1 MAVQIPFTTVTKLS
15 EMAVV
20 EDAFFT
26 SLLQQ
31 CPIRGHEPQWLKDIR
46 QESKSWLSRLQVP
59 TKKDEDWRFIDLSS
73 LLETKFIA
81 VGAVRETVAVGG
93 FADISETVAVGGF
106 ADISKLSNPEGEL
119 SNPKGEQLL
128 RETEQLL
135 PETENSRLVFV
146 NGIYNAELSNVS
158 GLPEGLYVGDLDS
171 LPDNYPV
178 SEYFAKQH
186 GAQDAFTALNTTG
199 GADIAVIW
207 ANKNVAVET
216 SIHLIFISNSEN
228 QASFSQPRALVIAE
242 ESASISLIEEYIG
255 TGEYFTNA
263 VTEVYIKQNASVKH
277 TRLQQES
284 NRSFHIGKT
293 AVSQTRDS
301 HYTIN
306 GINLGGKLSRHNP
319 EILQQGEQTE
329 TNLNGLTVITGE
341 QTADTHSIV
350 ALTKPHGTTDQLH
363 KCIVGDRGHSIFNGR
378 IFVTKEAQLTD
389 ATQLNRNLL
398 LSAQARVDTKPE
410 LQITADNVKC
420 AHGATVSQLEADEI
434 FYLRSRGLSEADS
447 NQLLIDAFAAEII
460 DKLEIESLQTRI
472 TKLIKQKI
480 KKISSES

>member
-1 MAVQIPFTTVTKLS
+1 MAVQIPFTTVTKLN

-20 EDAFFT
+20 EDVFFT

-31 CPIRGHEPQWLKDIR
+31 CQIRGHESQWLQNIR
-46 QESKSWLSRLQVP
+46 QQSKSWLSRLQVP

-73 LLETKFIA
+73 LIKTKFIA
-81 VGAVRETVAVGG
+81 VGAVREQ
-93 FADISETVAVGGF
+93 
-106 ADISKLSNPEGEL
+106 P
-119 SNPKGEQLL
+119 L
-128 RETEQLL
+128 REIEQPL

-146 NGIYNAELSNVS
+146 NGIYNSELSNVS

-171 LPDNYPV
+171 LPDNYLVP
-178 SEYFAKQH
+178 EHFAKLH

-207 ANKNVAVET
+207 VNKNVAVET
-216 SIHLIFISNSEN
+216 SIHLIFISNGEN
-228 QASFSQPRALVIAE
+228 QASFSQPRTLVVAE
-242 ESASISLIEEYIG
+242 KSASISLIEEYIG

-263 VTEVYIKQNASVKH
+263 VTEVWVKENASVKH
-277 TRLQQES
+277 TRLQRES

-293 AVSQTRDS
+293 AVSQARDS

-306 GINLGGKLSRHNP
+306 EINLGGRLSRHNP

-329 TNLNGLTVITGE
+329 TNLNGLTVVTGE

-363 KCIVGDRGHSIFNGR
+363 KCIVGDRGHSIFNGK
-378 IFVTKEAQLTD
+378 IFVPKEAQLAD

-398 LSAQARVDTKPE
+398 LSAQGRVDTKPE

-460 DKLEIESLQTRI
+460 DRLEIESLQTRI
-472 TKLIKQKI
+472 TKIIKQ
-480 KKISSES
+480 KISSES